1 VETFRNSIIVFLMF
15 CVLSAES
22 CKEQKTVHV
31 ELHLT
36 ETSSYCGGAAPS
48 REMEEAHRTPKPIRR
63 NLYLYTMDSLL
74 IDTLVPTGNTLLL
87 KGEFPTGNYHIRAV
101 SSLESRVFK
110 TDIEKCA
117 HEWSKRVLADFR
129 LTSDSVVNLNIHFP
143 CNPCYP
149 PAP

>member
-1 VETFRNSIIVFLMF
+1 MF

-31 ELHLT
+31 ELHVT

-63 NLYLYTMDSLL
+63 NLYLYTKDSML
-74 IDTLVPTGNTLLL
+74 IDTLIPTGETLLVT
-87 KGEFPTGNYHIRAV
+87 GDFPAGSYQIRQEPSIK
-101 SSLESRVFK
+101 SSVFK
-110 TDIEKCA
+110 TDMEKCA
-117 HEWSKRVLADFR
+117 YEWRKRVLANFSVD
-129 LTSDSVVNLNIHFP
+129 SDSVVKINIHFP